1 MSELSKV
8 LITINRKQELLNDLY
23 ELALEREESIARFFP
38 GFAYTD
44 NKELRRQVETE
55 FNCKLEVQIIE
66 ATGKGLSKAMGG

>member
-38 GFAYTD
+38 GFAY

-55 FNCKLEVQIIE
+55 FNGKLEEQIVE
-66 ATGKGLSKAMGG
+66 ATGKGLSKAIGG